1 MTIEL
6 THGPLPASS
15 ARRAPRLVRH
25 VLFAAA
31 LMRNALQGLRDR
43 LRLAA
48 DLRAAR
54 KRRLRRRRAWHPL
67 DDRIYAELAQARA
80 ELEFTYRNNLDLR

>member
-6 THGPLPASS
+6 THGPLPASG
-15 ARRAPRLVRH
+15 ARRAPRFVRH
-25 VLFAAA
+25 VLLAAA
-31 LMRNALQGLRDR
+31 LMGNALQGLRDR

-54 KRRLRRRRAWHPL
+54 KRRLRRLRAWHSL